1 MREPLIDIVNVNKTY
16 HVAHRDD
23 VVALKDVSLQI
34 FENEFVC
41 VVGPSGCGKT
51 TLLNIIAGLEPFD
64 SGSVKMQGEDVVGP
78 GPDRGVIFQQYALFP
93 WMTVERNIKYGM
105 KFLTR
110 PVKRKSKT
118 RKQAK
123 KRPW

>member
-41 VVGPSGCGKT
+41 VVGPSGCG
-51 TLLNIIAGLEPFD
+51 P
-64 SGSVKMQGEDVVGP
+64 P
-78 GPDRGVIFQQYALFP
+78 C
-93 WMTVERNIKYGM
+93 
-105 KFLTR
+105 
-110 PVKRKSKT
+110 
-118 RKQAK
+118 
-123 KRPW
+123 